1 MWPLGNECPMPGAF
15 SSEVLDFE
23 NPLDSKS
30 SMEKSQ
36 KKFDIELA

>member
-1 MWPLGNECPMPGAF
+1 VSYPGAF

-23 NPLDSKS
+23 NALDSKS
-30 SMEKSQ
+30 SMEERQ